1 VGIGVRRAVHEGKVP
16 QSPDWPP
23 IGTVSRSLNRKDKKG
38 TKDMKNCNFN
48 GK

>member
-1 VGIGVRRAVHEGKVP
+1 LRFVAQYTKGRSRDRPTGL
-16 QSPDWPP
+16 QS
-23 IGTVSRSLNRKDKKG
+23 GTVSRSLNRKDKKG